1 MLLYAR
7 KNDKH
12 SEEERYRL
20 LQKITLGANRGGR
33 VKIHAEGMENLP
45 EKMDLS
51 FIQIIRDCL
60 MCWLCW
66 RAVQALHGGNEKGSA
81 EYSFFETGLRHHA
94 GKSH

>member
-1 MLLYAR
+1 MFRILLMVFYNLIHVPTWGTQMLLYAR

-66 RAVQALHGGNEKGSA
+66 RAVQALHGG
-81 EYSFFETGLRHHA
+81 
-94 GKSH
+94 